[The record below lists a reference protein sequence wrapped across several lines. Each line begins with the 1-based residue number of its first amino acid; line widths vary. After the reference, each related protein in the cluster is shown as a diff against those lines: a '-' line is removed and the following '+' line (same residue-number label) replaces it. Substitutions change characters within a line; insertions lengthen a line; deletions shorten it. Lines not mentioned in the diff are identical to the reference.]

1 MFEFMRTVK
10 LAALVVV
17 IIYQCDLQAASSG
30 DPVPTGVWGGT
41 GIQMTVNA
49 DNARIDYGCDS
60 GAIDQKLVV
69 DHAGNFEAK
78 GTHSFGRGGPRQSDE
93 AGPKAREARFV
104 GNIKENKMQV
114 TVELVDL
121 DRKLGPFTLKLGA
134 NPTLDRCG

>member
-17 IIYQCDLQAASSG
+17 IFYQCDLQAAGSG

-49 DNARIDYGCDS
+49 DNARIDYGCDF
-60 GAIDQKLVV
+60 GTIDQRLSV
-69 DHAGNFEAK
+69 DNAGNFHAK
-78 GTHSFGRGGPRQSDE
+78 GTHSFGRGGPRQSGE
-93 AGPKAREARFV
+93 TGPKPREARFV
-104 GNIKENKMQV
+104 GNLKGNTLQV

-134 NPTLDRCG
+134 NPILDRCG